1 MFSLDLRRLYY
12 GAVAFLV
19 FLIAFF
25 SMQILTNNLVRL
37 PLIASVPFEE
47 RHPPIPTPLPAPPIT
62 AVPMAATPVATPT
75 ARATLTPEPQ
85 TIVPEPEHWRED
97 WELRS
102 TKESIASGLAI
113 VLVALP
119 VWWWHWRRWRALTR
133 IEATQLFRLYVYAL
147 MLMALVVA
155 ILHSASALGKVLAWL
170 LGIADLTTRYT
181 HIAFTQALGSSV
193 VNALIA
199 VLAWWYHWSN
209 VREENTQQAD
219 H

>member
-25 SMQILTNNLVRL
+25 SIQVLTNNLVRL

-47 RHPPIPTPLPAPPIT
+47 RHPPVPTPLPPPPIT
-62 AVPMAATPVATPT
+62 AVPVAGTPVPAPT
-75 ARATLTPEPQ
+75 ATLTPEQQ
-85 TIVPEPEHWRED
+85 TFVQEPEPLRED
-97 WELRS
+97 WELRGI
-102 TKESIASGLAI
+102 KESIASGLAI

-133 IEATQLFRLYVYAL
+133 IEATQWFRLYVYAL

-170 LGIADLTTRYT
+170 LGITDFTTRYAQ
-181 HIAFTQALGSSV
+181 IAFTQELASSV

-199 VLAWWYHWSN
+199 LFAWWYHWNN
-209 VREENTQQAD
+209 VRDENTQ
-219 H
+219 HTEH

>member
-1 MFSLDLRRLYY
+1 MFLLDLRRLYY

-25 SMQILTNNLVRL
+25 SMQVLTNNLVRL
-37 PLIASVPFEE
+37 PLIVSVPFEE
-47 RHPPIPTPLPAPPIT
+47 RHPPVPTPLPPPPVT
-62 AVPMAATPVATPT
+62 AVPVAGTPVPAPT
-75 ARATLTPEPQ
+75 ATLTPERQ
-85 TIVPEPEHWRED
+85 TLQEPEPVRED
-97 WELRS
+97 WELRGI
-102 TKESIASGLAI
+102 KESIASGLAI

-133 IEATQLFRLYVYAL
+133 IEATQWFRLYVYAL
-147 MLMALVVA
+147 MLTALVVA

-170 LGIADLTTRYT
+170 LGIADFTTRYT
-181 HIAFTQALGSSV
+181 QIAFTQELASSV

-199 VLAWWYHWSN
+199 LLAWWYHWNN
-209 VREENTQQAD
+209 VRDENTQYTD